1 MSVETLLENVTPV
14 VGEGP
19 HWDDAS
25 QSLFFVE
32 IQEGI
37 IFRWDSNTGKLDTHK
52 FGKNILQ
59 SPLQPYDNFSSKSEN
74 SFRRDVC

>member
-1 MSVETLLENVTPV
+1 MSVETLLQNVTSV
-14 VGEGP
+14 LGEGP

-32 IQEGI
+32 IEGGI

-52 FGKNILQ
+52 FGKNIFQTSLQ
-59 SPLQPYDNFSSKSEN
+59 LHNNFCSKQADL
-74 SFRRDVC
+74 FRRDIW